1 MDTQKYRAFLEVM
14 DCDSITQAAARM
26 GYTQSAVSRMVA
38 DLETRWGVTLLHRAR
53 TGTSP
58 TADARS
64 LVAGMRAVC
73 AAEDELESQVN
84 AVKGMET
91 GALCI
96 ATFSSVATHWLP
108 GVVKHLQKNHPGI
121 TCDLLIGDYAQIQA
135 WVAEGRADCGFACG
149 TIQAGLE
156 LQTMGR
162 DEFMA
167 VLPHDHPRAHAKA
180 FPVAAFAEEPFL
192 QIRTG
197 VEDLVARINAQTGA
211 RIVPALSTFDDY
223 AIMAMVES
231 GMGLAIL
238 PSLILRRIDYH
249 IATLPLDPPAYRDIL
264 LVTRRNPESA
274 SMAAFRTSLRSF
286 LAGYDA
292 KAMP

>member
-14 DCDSITQAAARM
+14 DCGSITQAAMRM

-38 DLETRWGVTLLHRAR
+38 DLEARWGVTLLHRR
-53 TGTSP
+53 KTGTSP

-64 LVAGMRAVC
+64 LVASMRAVC
-73 AAEDELESQVN
+73 AAEDELESQVD
-84 AVKGMET
+84 AIKGLET
-91 GALCI
+91 GALRI

-108 GVVKHLQKNHPGI
+108 GVVKNLQKDHPGI
-121 TCDLLIGDYAQIQA
+121 TCDLLIGNYAQIQA

-149 TIQAGLE
+149 VIQAGLE
-156 LQTMGR
+156 LQTIGR

-167 VLPHDHPRAHAKA
+167 VLPRNHPMAQAEV
-180 FPVAAFAEEPFL
+180 FPVEAFAEEPFL
-192 QIRTG
+192 QIQTG

-238 PSLILRRIDYH
+238 PSLILRRIDYR

-274 SMAAFRTSLRSF
+274 SMAAFRASLHSF
-286 LAGYDA
+286 FAGHDA
-292 KAMP
+292 